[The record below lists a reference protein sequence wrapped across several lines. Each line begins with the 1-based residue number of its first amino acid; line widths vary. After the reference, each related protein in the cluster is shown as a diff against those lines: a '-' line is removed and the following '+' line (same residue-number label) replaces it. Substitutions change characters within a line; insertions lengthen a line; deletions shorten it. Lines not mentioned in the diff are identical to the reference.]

1 MKKNKNDNF
10 IWDLKIE
17 PKLELLDEEMK
28 HYINVCKEKYG

>member
-1 MKKNKNDNF
+1 MKKNKEEKY
-10 IWDLKIE
+10 IWDLNIE